1 MEGDQQRKKLP
12 SSLLWFFSFFQIQK
26 SPIIYLSLSFSFLC
40 IYLYPQAQSPTYSI
54 YLKKKREKKYRI
66 PHVWSLIGSAQYRN
80 VVAQGRRRKKRRR
93 YVCFFLLLL
102 LLLVVLLPRVR
113 VCVCVCV
120 CTGVVNGY
128 HHLGFYLAF
137 HSRSVWPSSD
147 RSDGR
152 NPHTL

>member
-54 YLKKKREKKYRI
+54 YFLKKGEKVSNPPCVVPYRI
-66 PHVWSLIGSAQYRN
+66 SSISKCSRTRQKKKKKKKICLFFSSSSCG
-80 VVAQGRRRKKRRR
+80 VVASCAG
-93 YVCFFLLLL
+93 
-102 LLLVVLLPRVR
+102 
-113 VCVCVCV
+113 VCV